1 MVHWH
6 RRMQERFRH
15 VTPLHPTPPGPNNPT
30 GPQGVMAT
38 CEQMERSAAHHF
50 LFLFLYVCGLAT
62 VKMGGSPKVT
72 CSASTPEPSSDPNG
86 ARGILWTWAVA
97 LHGIE
102 KVERYPSPIIS
113 ASPYPSNFRRPKPR
127 DGLLGRTGG
136 GEASG
141 RSSSPL
147 RGNCSVVLDDT
158 PSCPSNWPD
167 LHMEPSNST
176 IARPITAKGWRQSQS
191 AFEHFP
197 HWPRLHA

>member
-1 MVHWH
+1 MTVQLDHSSPVFVTAAGTGTLILCTPTVCGFRRSATCQLGGVSRH
-6 RRMQERFRH
+6 RRHE
-15 VTPLHPTPPGPNNPT
+15 
-30 GPQGVMAT
+30 A
-38 CEQMERSAAHHF
+38 
-50 LFLFLYVCGLAT
+50 
-62 VKMGGSPKVT
+62 
-72 CSASTPEPSSDPNG
+72 

-127 DGLLGRTGG
+127 NGLLGRTGG

-147 RGNCSVVLDDT
+147 RGICSVVLDDT

-167 LHMEPSNST
+167 LHMEPSSST